1 MRVAIDT
8 NVLAYIAGVVMAE
21 ADRGKAELAR
31 EQVAVIRRSADA
43 VLPTQVMGELYHLLT
58 RRGEDRSRARETV
71 RSFGETHIVVH
82 AVTTTFLA
90 ALDLASEDRLQFW
103 DALILATANEAGCTL
118 LLSEDM
124 QDGFTVRGLTVV
136 NPFSASPHPKLRAL
150 LKR

>member
-71 RSFGETHIVVH
+71 RS
-82 AVTTTFLA
+82 LA
-90 ALDLASEDRLQFW
+90 KHTSSFMLLPQRSSRPWISPAKTVCNSGTRSSLPPQTRP
-103 DALILATANEAGCTL
+103 DARCC
-118 LLSEDM
+118 
-124 QDGFTVRGLTVV
+124 
-136 NPFSASPHPKLRAL
+136 
-150 LKR
+150 